1 MRALIIA
8 AALATSLTI
17 VPVMA
22 QTPAASASAA
32 TGYTTADTD
41 IGTLLDDPA
50 LKAIVDKYIP
60 GLLSGDQISM
70 ARSMTLKAI
79 QQYAPDKVTDG
90 ALASIDA
97 DFSKLPP
104 KK

>member
-8 AALATSLTI
+8 ATLATTLTI
-17 VPVMA
+17 MPVMA
-22 QTPAASASAA
+22 QTPPASASHAA
-32 TGYTTADTD
+32 YSTADTD
-41 IGTLLDDPA
+41 IGTLLDDPT
-50 LKAIVDKYIP
+50 LKAIVDNHIP

-79 QQYAPDKVTDG
+79 QQYAPDKVTDD
-90 ALASIDA
+90 ALAAIDA
-97 DFSKLPP
+97 DFSKLPA

>member
-8 AALATSLTI
+8 ATLATSLTI

-22 QTPAASASAA
+22 QTPPAAASH
-32 TGYTTADTD
+32 GYSTADTD
-41 IGTLLDDPA
+41 IGTLLDDPT
-50 LKAIVDKYIP
+50 LKAIVDKHIP

-79 QQYAPDKVTDG
+79 QQYAPDKVTDS
-90 ALASIDA
+90 ALADIDA

>member
-8 AALATSLTI
+8 ATLAATFI
-17 VPVMA
+17 APVMA
-22 QTPAASASAA
+22 QTPPASASHAA
-32 TGYTTADTD
+32 YSTADTD
-41 IGTLLDDPA
+41 IGTLLDDPT
-50 LKAIVDKYIP
+50 LKAIVDQHIP

-79 QQYAPDKVTDG
+79 QQYAPDKVTDD
-90 ALASIDA
+90 ALAAIDV
-97 DFSKLPP
+97 DFSKLPA